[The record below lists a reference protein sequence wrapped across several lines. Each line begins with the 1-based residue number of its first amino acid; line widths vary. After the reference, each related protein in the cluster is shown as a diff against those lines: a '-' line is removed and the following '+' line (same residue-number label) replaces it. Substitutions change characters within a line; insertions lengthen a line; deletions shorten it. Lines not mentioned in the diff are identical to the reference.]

1 MSKKT
6 KIPYE
11 NFPSFVLRSPLF
23 PYEFIENII
32 GKPEI
37 TEQELTELYRMP
49 QIREAIWLAS
59 PNLFSKME
67 RWLANDLTDKKEV
80 EKLHYAL
87 LRYIIRMSSRCTP
100 FGLFAGF
107 TLGSWTDEG
116 KIELPAQ
123 KDYTRHTRLDMN
135 YLCALAQDLAK
146 HPQIKG
152 KIKYFPN
159 TSIYTAGPQLRY
171 VEYRYRNARRSHH
184 IVAVDH
190 SDYLEQVLSAA
201 SGGAFLKDL
210 AALLVNEEEGITL
223 EEASEFINELIDSQ
237 LLVNELEPAITG
249 PEFLDQILEV
259 LERITGLDDV
269 KELLVK
275 TRSSLE
281 EMDGSSVGS
290 TLHFYE
296 RIAEDLKP
304 LVTNFELKYLFQTD
318 MVKPAATCTMGRH
331 VVDDVLKGL
340 EIMNRLTLKYPRTN
354 ITRFREAFYERYEE
368 REVPLIKALD
378 TEFGVGYRQDSD
390 SGDVAPLVDDLALPS
405 GGGDSTEIRW
415 NQVQGFLFQKY
426 REAVAKDQY
435 EVEFTDKDLEPF
447 EADWDDL
454 PDTFSSMV
462 CVLDEK
468 DEATGRAKVVMSSAG
483 GASAAN
489 LLGRFCHA
497 DKETNDFVLTV
508 TGTEEEN
515 NPDAVYAEIIHL
527 PESRVGNILLRPV
540 LRDYE
545 IPYLAKAAV
554 DREHQI
560 PLQDLMV
567 SVRANRIFL
576 RSKRLNKEVRPRL
589 SSAHNF
595 SFNALPAYQFMCDLQ
610 TQGKRG
616 GVGFNWGELSND
628 YPFLP
633 RITYKNI
640 IFSLAR
646 WNIRIDEVKDLM
658 KVKDDA
664 QLLEKMKEWLG
675 KRTMPALVGLLDGD
689 NELLINLDNAL
700 CVRTLFSVVKQR
712 NGFQLVEFLF
722 DKDRAPVRNGEGS
735 FTNEFIF
742 SFFKQ
747 PANKEKGN

>member
-11 NFPSFVLRSPLF
+11 NFSSFVLRSPLF

-37 TEQELTELYRMP
+37 TEKELTELYRMP
-49 QIREAIWLAS
+49 QIREALWLAS

-67 RWLANDLTDKKEV
+67 RWLSGDLTDKKEV

-107 TLGSWTDEG
+107 TLGEWADQG
-116 KIELPAQ
+116 KIVLPSQ

-135 YLCALAQDLAK
+135 YLCALAQDLAR
-146 HPQIKG
+146 HPEIKER
-152 KIKYFPN
+152 IEYFPN

-190 SDYLEQVLSAA
+190 SDYLEKVLNAA
-201 SGGAFLKDL
+201 SGGAYLKDL
-210 AALLVNEEEGITL
+210 AALLVDKEEGVTL
-223 EEASEFINELIDSQ
+223 EESGEFINELIDSQ

-259 LERITGLDDV
+259 LERIPGLDDV
-269 KELLVK
+269 KAVLVK
-275 TRSSLE
+275 TRASLE
-281 EMDGSSVGS
+281 EMDGSPVGT
-290 TLHFYE
+290 TLDLYE
-296 RIAEDLKP
+296 KIAEDLKP

-318 MVKPAATCTMGRH
+318 MVKPTATCTMGRH
-331 VVDDVLKGL
+331 VVDDVLKGI
-340 EIMNRLTLKYPRTN
+340 EILNRLTLNPSRTN
-354 ITRFREAFYERYEE
+354 LSRFKEAFYERYEE

-378 TEFGVGYRQDSD
+378 TEFGVGYRQDSEN
-390 SGDVAPLVDDLALPS
+390 GDVAPLVDDLALPASS
-405 GGGDSTEIRW
+405 GDNVEIRW

-426 REAVAKDQY
+426 REAVAAGKY
-435 EVEFTDKDLEPF
+435 EVELTDKDLEPF
-447 EADWDDL
+447 EPNWDDL

-462 CVLDEK
+462 CVLDEQ
-468 DEATGRAKVVMSSAG
+468 DEKTGRAKVIMSSAG

-497 DKETNDFVLTV
+497 DAETNEFVLSITAV
-508 TGTEEEN
+508 EEES

-554 DREHQI
+554 DSEHQI
-560 PLQDLMV
+560 PLQDLMI
-567 SVRANRIFL
+567 SVRGNRIFL

-633 RITYKNI
+633 RVTYKNVI
-640 IFSLAR
+640 LGLAR
-646 WNIRIDEVKDLM
+646 WNIRKEDIKELVKI
-658 KVKDDA
+658 KDDA
-664 QLLEKMKEWLG
+664 QLLEKMKAWRQSIG
-675 KRTMPALVGLLDGD
+675 MPALVGLLDGD

-712 NGFQLVEFLF
+712 TGFQLVEFLF
-722 DKDRAPVRNGEGS
+722 HKDRAPVKNGDGV

-742 SFFKQ
+742 SFYKK
-747 PANKEKGN
+747 PADKG